1 MATFRDPI
9 RSLTFELP
17 AGWAYDM
24 LYSTLTDFFFARW
37 DRPEEMLV
45 IHLRRAGVEE
55 DRPEG
60 EWIEKI
66 RSEVGEKAPLF
77 DMDSPNGRVVAAD
90 FVSDQGMT
98 QRVAFLRG
106 AHVDI
111 AVEQR
116 NADMGKPGPW
126 ETLDKAIKSVVSAAN
141 QPQSGDTSPAEF
153 NKTVE
158 AANKAFEKKDYNRVV
173 DALNDAIHIG
183 TSAWLSSMAAP
194 SGSPEIHAAVRVAQA
209 MVHLGRF
216 NGDPFLTRDAAL
228 ISRRSLC
235 SLEAAGKATVEAA
248 QGLVDELKEILGSI
262 ESELL
267 ENSDQGVSQ
276 DSAPIISIRER
287 GFRLTQAG
295 AMAFEAADLESAAG
309 YAEAAVQDF
318 LFLLTY
324 FRRGRSQQIPD
335 EILKHL
341 VDQGIEDHEEQR
353 DAIQKA
359 REGVLFPALN
369 LSLQIRYCCAMEMKD
384 PDSATEAAELLIPL
398 ARQIADS
405 MPGDTSIE
413 LNLVLAL
420 MDATGVL
427 AIKREK
433 EKLQDGVKY
442 LEEAAQILDET
453 GDKQCQ
459 DDGWV
464 RTHEQQIDKSLQALT
479 QWLVEVEKSGESD
492 LKAGLQSLLSNFE
505 AAAGRLKAKIKKS
518 EKTTTD
524 GTNAPVTD
532 EK

>member
-1 MATFRDPI
+1 MATFKDPI

-24 LYSTLTDFFFARW
+24 LYSTLTDFFFSRW

-66 RSEVGEKAPLF
+66 RSEAGEKASLF

-90 FVSDQGMT
+90 FVSSEGLT

-116 NADMGKPGPW
+116 NADMEKPEPW
-126 ETLDKAIKSVVSAAN
+126 EALDMAIRTVVSAAN
-141 QPQSGDTSPAEF
+141 QPQSGDCSPVEF

-158 AANKAFEKKDYNRVV
+158 AANKAFEKKDYNRIVE
-173 DALNDAIHIG
+173 ALNDAMHIG

-194 SGSPEIHAAVRVAQA
+194 SGSPEMHAAVRVAQA

-216 NGDPFLTRDAAL
+216 TGDPFLMRDAASIL
-228 ISRRSLC
+228 RRSLC
-235 SLEAAGKATVEAA
+235 SLEAAGKATMEAA
-248 QGLVDELKEILGSI
+248 QGLVAELKEVLDGI

-267 ENSDQGVSQ
+267 ENSDQGVNQ
-276 DSAPIISIRER
+276 DSAPIVSIRER
-287 GFRLTQAG
+287 GFRLAQAG
-295 AMAFEAADLESAAG
+295 AMAFEAAEFESASG
-309 YAEAAVQDF
+309 YAEAAVEDF

-359 REGVLFPALN
+359 REGILFPPLN

-384 PDSATEAAELLIPL
+384 PGHASEAAELLLPL

-420 MDATGVL
+420 MDATGVI
-427 AIKREK
+427 AIKREE
-433 EKLQDGVKY
+433 EKLRDGVKF
-442 LEEAAQILDET
+442 LEEAAQILDAT
-453 GDKQCQ
+453 GDKQCR

-464 RTHEQQIDKSLQALT
+464 RTHKQQIEQSLQALN
-479 QWLVEVEKSGESD
+479 QWLATLKEGSEASIESD
-492 LKAGLQSLLSNFE
+492 LVSLHSKLES
-505 AAAGRLKAKIKKS
+505 AAARLQNKIKQSPIK
-518 EKTTTD
+518 EK
-524 GTNAPVTD
+524 G
-532 EK
+532 